1 MAASVQEDLLKEEL
15 TCPICYQIFSNPVML
30 LCGHNYCLSCLE
42 KTFKGQSEQGS
53 YSCPE
58 CRCPL
63 GASKPTLLQKNF
75 KLANIVEHFEATNG
89 AKVFCDHCHCQ
100 AARTCFRG
108 ESSLCKDHL
117 KLHLEL
123 PAFKDHLLLAPT
135 KDLSKRRCSEH
146 RKAVELFCFDCKT
159 YACTEC
165 IAQGGHITHSV
176 KPLETAQNIL
186 KMQLKS
192 QLDRIK
198 MKMKKAEGVWQ
209 KQVNQYSIKKQFAE
223 MKQKES
229 KYFESLCRLVAKYQT
244 AVMKSIED
252 AEQQAQRDIEDNLSV
267 INAGYNS
274 IDEVRKAVQK
284 LLYEKD
290 SLQLIQGFQ
299 SIGERIQSVQDA
311 PLVHPSETCCNKSQV
326 LDVRDKY
333 HREFKVELEKLH
345 QMEKDEQPSYTKLS
359 FNPNT
364 AYPSL
369 VLSDDLKTVK
379 WIDHKQL
386 YPEHPERFD
395 VFPQVLCSQSFSK
408 GCHYWEVETGGVGF
422 WGIGV
427 AYNTIER
434 KGSNFS
440 VLLGFNPLSW
450 QISLNSTETLKAMHN
465 HKRTALSVTEQ
476 PKRIGVKLDCDAG
489 TVSFYHVTD
498 TQIHLHTF
506 RTTFTQ
512 PVYPAFYVPPNTEIT
527 LQSAPLNEIKPKATL
542 SRRPKAHQV
551 NTMFWP
557 PYYSEQDLSG
567 RIPTACALK
576 PRNLN
581 TLKANMTVFRR

>member
-1 MAASVQEDLLKEEL
+1 QMAASVQEDLLKEEL

-290 SLQLIQGFQ
+290 SLQLIQLF
-299 SIGERIQSVQDA
+299 
-311 PLVHPSETCCNKSQV
+311 SQV
-326 LDVRDKY
+326 QGGFPVEVSIWQKINVFFVQLK
-333 HREFKVELEKLH
+333 FQFQLELELYNKKITIKFKLKT
-345 QMEKDEQPSYTKLS
+345 MVTVTLRLMCFCFLGYTKLS

-527 LQSAPLNEIKPKATL
+527 LQSAPLNESKAGQ
-542 SRRPKAHQV
+542 SH
-551 NTMFWP
+551 
-557 PYYSEQDLSG
+557 
-567 RIPTACALK
+567 
-576 PRNLN
+576 
-581 TLKANMTVFRR
+581 